1 VRLPVEIDAAI
12 DRLTLSL
19 DMSYRFEGSLMFR
32 VLPADA
38 QKRAQDAREAL
49 EAAILRFTDAGASEA
64 TEDAAIRA
72 LLDDDE
78 GDW

>member
-1 VRLPVEIDAAI
+1 MSVRLPAKITEAI
-12 DRLTLSL
+12 DSLTLAI
-19 DMSYRFEGSLMFR
+19 DFEGSRTFR

-49 EAAILRFTDAGASEA
+49 EAAIARYTDAGASEA
-64 TEDAAIRA
+64 AEDDAIRA
-72 LLDDDE
+72 LLNDDG